1 MLLLL
6 LLLCFFGHVTN
17 VKAQENLK
25 SYFWGKFHFV
35 LRLLAKGIANHS
47 FSQNTPLTQTLNP
60 LRRAEGYS
68 LTFTV
73 LLYYTPTVASL
84 LQKSPANPLTLC

>member
-25 SYFWGKFHFV
+25 IYRCWGKLHFV
-35 LRLLAKGIANHS
+35 LGLLARDIPNHS
-47 FSQNTPLTQTLNP
+47 YVQNTPLTQALN
-60 LRRAEGYS
+60 LS
-68 LTFTV
+68 SFFKTDC
-73 LLYYTPTVASL
+73 
-84 LQKSPANPLTLC
+84 SPN